1 MNNSIIQIQD
11 LQFNW
16 DKSKVPF
23 IIIPE
28 LEVLKSEHLLIE
40 GDSGSGKTTFLNLI
54 SGVLPLSSGEMKIL
68 GENLVDVSSSKRDA
82 IRANHMGV
90 IFQMFNLIPYL
101 SVIENV
107 LIPIHFSE
115 VKKNKIIAKGI
126 SAKDEAIRLLFELG
140 LQQKEIHEK
149 KVTELSVGQQQRV
162 AAARALIGS
171 PEIILADEPTS
182 ALDEINSMRFLDL
195 LLEECKKNH
204 ITLLYV
210 SHDSRIHQK
219 FRQSISIHDFTENI
233 PISEKSGKEAVE
245 CSS

>member
-28 LEVLKSEHLLIE
+28 LEVLKSEHLLIK

-68 GENLVDVSSSKRDA
+68 GENLADAKSSKRDA

-126 SAKDEAIRLLFELG
+126 SAKDEAIRLLSELG

-162 AAARALIGS
+162 AAARALMGS
-171 PEIILADEPTS
+171 PEMILADEPTS
-182 ALDEINSMRFLDL
+182 ALDENNSMRFLDL
-195 LLEECKKNH
+195 LLEECKKNNS
-204 ITLLYV
+204 TLLYV

-219 FRQSISIHDFTENI
+219 FQHSISIHDFTENM
-233 PISEKSGKEAVE
+233 PIAEKTKKEAVE

>member
-1 MNNSIIQIQD
+1 MNNSIIHIED

-28 LEVLKSEHLLIE
+28 LDVLKSEHLLIK

-54 SGVLPLSSGEMKIL
+54 SGVLPVSRGEIKIL

-126 SAKDEAIRLLFELG
+126 SVKDEAIRLLSELG

-182 ALDEINSMRFLDL
+182 ALDENNSMRFLDL
-195 LLEECKKNH
+195 LLEECRKNNS
-204 ITLLYV
+204 TLLYV

-219 FRQSISIHDFTENI
+219 FQQSISIHDYTEDM
-233 PISEKSGKEAVE
+233 PIAEKTGKEAVE

>member
-1 MNNSIIQIQD
+1 MNNSIIQIQG

-28 LEVLKSEHLLIE
+28 LEVLKSEHLLIK

-54 SGVLPLSSGEMKIL
+54 SGVLPLSSGEIKIL
-68 GENLVDVSSSKRDA
+68 GENLVNMSSSQRDA

-115 VKKNKIIAKGI
+115 VKKNKIRAKGI
-126 SAKDEAIRLLFELG
+126 SPKEEAIRLLSELG
-140 LQQKEIHEK
+140 LQKKEIHEK

-182 ALDEINSMRFLDL
+182 ALDENNSMRFLDL
-195 LLEECKKNH
+195 LLEECKKNNS
-204 ITLLYV
+204 TLLYV
-210 SHDSRIHQK
+210 SHDSRIHYK
-219 FRQSISIHDFTENI
+219 FKQSISIHDFTDDM
-233 PISEKSGKEAVE
+233 PIVEKKGKEAVV

>member
-1 MNNSIIQIQD
+1 M
-11 LQFNW
+11 
-16 DKSKVPF
+16 
-23 IIIPE
+23 
-28 LEVLKSEHLLIE
+28 
-40 GDSGSGKTTFLNLI
+40 
-54 SGVLPLSSGEMKIL
+54 
-68 GENLVDVSSSKRDA
+68 SSSKRDA

-115 VKKNKIIAKGI
+115 VKKNKILAKG
-126 SAKDEAIRLLFELG
+126 SNAKEEAIRLLSELG

-182 ALDEINSMRFLDL
+182 ALDENNSMRFLDL
-195 LLEECKKNH
+195 LLEECKKNNCIERGKARRKFIAANKKGATACLRKPAARKTNRKKQRFQIALCRGAWH
-204 ITLLYV
+204 PR
-210 SHDSRIHQK
+210 SRGPACRTWERGS
-219 FRQSISIHDFTENI
+219 FSPCPR
-233 PISEKSGKEAVE
+233 
-245 CSS
+245 

>member
-1 MNNSIIQIQD
+1 MNNSIIEIQG

-23 IIIPE
+23 ITIPG
-28 LEVLKSEHLLIE
+28 LVVLKSEHLLIK
-40 GDSGSGKTTFLNLI
+40 GDSGSGKTTFLNLL
-54 SGVLPLSSGEMKIL
+54 SGVLPLSSGEIKIL
-68 GENLVDVSSSKRDA
+68 GENLADVSSSKRDA

-115 VKKNKIIAKGI
+115 VKKNKIQTRGSTAKE
-126 SAKDEAIRLLFELG
+126 EAIRLLSELG

-182 ALDEINSMRFLDL
+182 ALDEKNSLRFLEL
-195 LLEECKKNH
+195 LLKECNKNNS
-204 ITLLYV
+204 TLLYV
-210 SHDSRIHQK
+210 SHDSRIQQR
-219 FRQSISIHDFTENI
+219 FQQSISIHDFTENMRI
-233 PISEKSGKEAVE
+233 AEKKGKEAME